1 MICFFHRGTSYERS
15 RDVTGTNRIL
25 MRVCVVL
32 MLAQI
37 DQIIINHVLKNLNN
51 EKYYEDLIKVKEIL
65 KSTHSKGKKTLIF
78 GNGGSA
84 AIASH
89 FSVDL
94 TKNARVRCTNYNE
107 SDLLT
112 CFSND
117 FGYERWVEKAIEFY
131 SDEGDSLI
139 LISAGGNSPNMV
151 NGAKQ
156 ARKSKINKIITF
168 TGNQENNNLK
178 KLGDINFW
186 VDSKAYNHIENVH
199 QILLLSLVDL
209 IIGKKEYPPN

>member
-1 MICFFHRGTSYERS
+1 M
-15 RDVTGTNRIL
+15 
-25 MRVCVVL
+25 
-32 MLAQI
+32 
-37 DQIIINHVLKNLNN
+37 
-51 EKYYEDLIKVKEIL
+51 
-65 KSTHSKGKKTLIF
+65 IF

-117 FGYERWVEKAIEFY
+117 YGYEHWVSKAIEFY
-131 SDEGDSLI
+131 GDQGDAVI
-139 LISAGGNSPNMV
+139 LISAGGNSLNMV
-151 NGAKQ
+151 NGAKK
-156 ARKSKINKIITF
+156 AKEKKLRKIITF
-168 TGNQENNNLK
+168 TGNEKNNKLNN
-178 KLGDINFW
+178 LGDINFW
-186 VDSKAYNHIENVH
+186 INSKAYNHIENMH

-209 IIGKKEYPPN
+209 IIGKTEYPPN

>member
-1 MICFFHRGTSYERS
+1 MSDIKFLNNYFS
-15 RDVTGTNRIL
+15 N
-25 MRVCVVL
+25 
-32 MLAQI
+32 
-37 DQIIINHVLKNLNN
+37 LKNLLSND
-51 EKYYEDLIKVKEIL
+51 KYLEDLVRVKEIL
-65 KSTHSKGKKTLIF
+65 KKTHTEGKKTMIF

-117 FGYERWVEKAIEFY
+117 YGYEKWVEKAIEFY
-131 SDEGDSLI
+131 GDKGDTLI
-139 LISAGGNSPNMV
+139 LISAGGNSPNMT

-156 ARKSKINKIITF
+156 GKKMGFSKIITF
-168 TGNQENNNLK
+168 TGNDKNNNLQ

-186 VDSKAYNHIENVH
+186 VDSKAYNHIENIH

-209 IIGKKEYPPN
+209 IIGKTEYPPN

>member
-1 MICFFHRGTSYERS
+1 MEQNF
-15 RDVTGTNRIL
+15 
-25 MRVCVVL
+25 
-32 MLAQI
+32 
-37 DQIIINHVLKNLNN
+37 LKNYFKTL
-51 EKYYEDLIKVKEIL
+51 KDLIDVEKFNDDLINVKNIL
-65 KSTHSKGKKTLIF
+65 KLTHQEGKKTMIF

-117 FGYERWVEKAIEFY
+117 FGYEHWVSKAIEFY
-131 SDEGDSLI
+131 GDQGDAVI
-139 LISAGGNSPNMV
+139 LISAGGNSQNMV
-151 NGAKQ
+151 NGAKK
-156 ARKSKINKIITF
+156 AKEKKIKKIITF
-168 TGNQENNNLK
+168 TGNEKSNKLNS
-178 KLGDINFW
+178 LGDINFW
-186 VDSKAYNHIENVH
+186 IDSKAYNHIENMH

-209 IIGKKEYPPN
+209 IIGKTEYPPN

>member
-1 MICFFHRGTSYERS
+1 MSDIKFLNNYFS
-15 RDVTGTNRIL
+15 N
-25 MRVCVVL
+25 
-32 MLAQI
+32 
-37 DQIIINHVLKNLNN
+37 LKNLLSND
-51 EKYYEDLIKVKEIL
+51 KYLEDLVRVKKIL
-65 KSTHSKGKKTLIF
+65 KKTHSEGKKTMIF

-117 FGYERWVEKAIEFY
+117 YGYEKWVEKAIEFY
-131 SDEGDSLI
+131 GDKGDTLI
-139 LISAGGNSPNMV
+139 LISAGGNSPNMT

-156 ARKSKINKIITF
+156 GKKMGFSKIITF
-168 TGNQENNNLK
+168 TGNDKNNNLQ

-186 VDSKAYNHIENVH
+186 VNSKAYNHIENVH

-209 IIGKKEYPPN
+209 IIGKTEYPPN